1 MQDMEDTCIQKE
13 LLSGS
18 LQRVKARFPTMEFP
32 ICTKQKK
39 LERCRHMINFLLK
52 QKKNY
57 NMRPSNYS
65 TLLHFA
71 AMNRVNESFN
81 LILEDSS
88 INVNA
93 FIPRT
98 KTTLLHVVNMEGT
111 YEMAKTLLE
120 RGANVNVVDAF
131 NFTPLHYACS
141 NVKINFS
148 IGSMSTESSFDS
160 SALIKDPK
168 VVQLLLEYGSALE
181 IETISQRETPL
192 LLSCQSG
199 YLEIFKLLL
208 QHGADF
214 YAVDRFGQNVLHKA
228 VQSAHPGLIK
238 IILDKGFDSNHKNS
252 LGRSPIHE
260 YYSSKGTPEV
270 LDLLI
275 KFGADINSRDY
286 CENTPLHTACTRD
299 FVNSVLYKYF
309 LKRNPDINALNKS
322 GETPLSV
329 AVQMRDLSDDDLRVE
344 VLENL
349 CEHIAKLKAADKY
362 ICKENMFLVKNH
374 PEIKEI
380 YKKFEV
386 ELNKM
391 KEEQVSSLSH
401 FCYFYIL
408 KVSPR
413 KLVAFVRNK
422 KIMKKLASQK
432 YKEMFPLYSN
442 SLTESINVAI
452 SRRNFTATCASRLCK
467 HIKRNLPP
475 LIVDQVFS
483 HLSEKDLKNFEE
495 AFINVRQ

>member
-1 MQDMEDTCIQKE
+1 MADTRIQKE
-13 LLSGS
+13 LLSGK
-18 LQRVKARFPTMEFP
+18 LHRVKARFPTMEFP
-32 ICTKQKK
+32 IYTKENK
-39 LERCRHMINFLLK
+39 LNKCRHMINFLLE

-57 NMRPSNYS
+57 NIRPSNYS

-81 LILEDSS
+81 LILEDSN

-98 KTTLLHVVNMEGT
+98 KTTLLHVVSMEGT
-111 YEMAKTLLE
+111 HEMAKALLE
-120 RGANVNVVDAF
+120 RGANVNAVDAF

-148 IGSMSTESSFDS
+148 ISSMSTESSLDS
-160 SALIKDPK
+160 SALLKDPK
-168 VVQLLLEYGSALE
+168 VVQLLLEHGSALE

-192 LLSCQSG
+192 LLSCLSG
-199 YLEIFKLLL
+199 YLEIFELLL
-208 QHGADF
+208 QYGADF
-214 YAVDRFGQNVLHKA
+214 NATDRFGQNVLHKA
-228 VQSAHPGLIK
+228 VQSAYPGLIK
-238 IILDKGFDSNHKNS
+238 IILDMGFDSNHKDS
-252 LGRSPIHE
+252 LGRSSIHE
-260 YYSSKGTPEV
+260 YYSSKGIPEV

-286 CENTPLHTACTRD
+286 CENTPLHTACTKD

-322 GETPLSV
+322 EETPLSV
-329 AVQMRDLSDDDLRVE
+329 AVQMRDLSDDDFRVE

-349 CEHIAKLKAADKY
+349 CEHLAKLKAADKY
-362 ICKENMFLVKNH
+362 ICKENMVLVKNH

-380 YKKFEV
+380 YKKFEL

-391 KEEQVSSLSH
+391 KEEQISSSSH

-408 KVSPR
+408 KASPQ
-413 KLVAFVRNK
+413 KLVAFARNE
-422 KIMKKLASQK
+422 KIMKKLASEK

-442 SLTESINVAI
+442 SLTESIKVAI
-452 SRRNFTATCASRLCK
+452 SRRNCTETCASRLCK
-467 HIKRNLPP
+467 YIKLNLPH
-475 LIVDQVFS
+475 LIVDYVFS
-483 HLSEKDLKNFEE
+483 YLSEEDLKNFEE
-495 AFINVRQ
+495 AFINFRQ